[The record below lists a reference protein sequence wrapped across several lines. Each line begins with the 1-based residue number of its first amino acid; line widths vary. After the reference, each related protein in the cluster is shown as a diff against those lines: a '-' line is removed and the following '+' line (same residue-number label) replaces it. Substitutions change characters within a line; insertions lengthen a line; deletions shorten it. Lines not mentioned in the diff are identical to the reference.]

1 MLDALTKTAR
11 LNLTSHLP
19 TPAAGNPVTTA
30 TFNSVTGVPTGG
42 FGYITNAN
50 GISGSRN
57 GPLVARFQF

>member
-30 TFNSVTGVPTGG
+30 TSNSVTGVPTGG

-50 GISGSRN
+50 GISGSRH